1 MILCE
6 FKLSRGI
13 NRISFRISETGFWDN
28 SYYENID
35 NLSNF
40 EDISGTD
47 YDDFQKYCYGNG
59 CENSD
64 LINIDEDMRGKIPSS
79 AIWDGEFWRII
90 GPKKSKVRVSISTRG
105 GDDSEVH
112 IGIFGCM
119 LKEGTTP
126 IPLVQTNSSGII
138 LPKYSTIPQEIKIRK
153 RVEEDYEIDYQDISM
168 LNGNEYWQTEFD
180 GTEIITISNTKQ
192 WPE

>member
-1 MILCE
+1 
-6 FKLSRGI
+6 
-13 NRISFRISETGFWDN
+13 
-28 SYYENID
+28 
-35 NLSNF
+35 
-40 EDISGTD
+40 
-47 YDDFQKYCYGNG
+47 
-59 CENSD
+59 
-64 LINIDEDMRGKIPSS
+64 
-79 AIWDGEFWRII
+79 
-90 GPKKSKVRVSISTRG
+90 
-105 GDDSEVH
+105 
-112 IGIFGCM
+112 M